1 MSKEQEIAF
10 ALGEV
15 WNKFRDLEKIDTDD
29 LNDFRKGIHDLQ
41 RIVSTMYLERNDP
54 KFFGK

>member
-10 ALGEV
+10 ALGDV
-15 WNKFRDLEKIDTDD
+15 WNKFLELEKIDTDD

-41 RIVSTMYLERNDP
+41 RIVSTIYLQRSNPE
-54 KFFGK
+54 FFGE